1 MEGYAVIRIKKSTKD
16 ILDKEKKESGKLLW
30 YLIDEAVRDCYLT
43 KERKEQAI

>member
-1 MEGYAVIRIKKSTKD
+1 MLLLGLRNQQKIFLIKK
-16 ILDKEKKESGKLLW
+16 KKESGKLLW